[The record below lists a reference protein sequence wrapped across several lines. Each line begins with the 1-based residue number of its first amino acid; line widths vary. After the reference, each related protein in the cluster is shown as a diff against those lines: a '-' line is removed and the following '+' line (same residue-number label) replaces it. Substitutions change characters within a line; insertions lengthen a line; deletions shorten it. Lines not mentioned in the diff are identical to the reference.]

1 MWSGGGLADANNSF
15 RSNTLS
21 LPVLANG
28 AAVYSFLVTAFGSAA
43 LLGPVLTKALLAKGG
58 YALAY
63 NVFAALSL
71 LALLLGS
78 LV

>member
-1 MWSGGGLADANNSF
+1 MIAPHRQRGPVRTQERA
-15 RSNTLS
+15 RPHPILS
-21 LPVLANG
+21 PG
-28 AAVYSFLVTAFGSAA
+28 CSAG
-43 LLGPVLTKALLAKGG
+43 LLGPVLTKGKALLAKGG

>member
-1 MWSGGGLADANNSF
+1 MIAPHRQRGPVRTQERA
-15 RSNTLS
+15 RPHPILS
-21 LPVLANG
+21 PG
-28 AAVYSFLVTAFGSAA
+28 CSAA
-43 LLGPVLTKALLAKGG
+43 LLGPVLTKGIKALLAKGG

>member
-1 MWSGGGLADANNSF
+1 MIAPHRQRGPVRTQERA
-15 RSNTLS
+15 RPHPILS
-21 LPVLANG
+21 PG
-28 AAVYSFLVTAFGSAA
+28 CSAA

>member
-1 MWSGGGLADANNSF
+1 MIAPHRQRGPVRTQERA
-15 RSNTLS
+15 RPHPTCILS
-21 LPVLANG
+21 PG
-28 AAVYSFLVTAFGSAA
+28 CSAG
-43 LLGPVLTKALLAKGG
+43 LLGPVLTKGKALLAKGG

-71 LALLLGS
+71 LALLFGS